1 MRALIAV
8 SVLCGVLAVAG
19 CASSDTRNDY
29 APETMSVIMGRTG
42 LVGGQQ
48 EGILIA
54 ADGRVT
60 EWSGRSVGQN
70 PQDRGFISE
79 SQGDSIWVW
88 IQELDFWNRATQPR
102 MGAGAGAG
110 AGAGSASR
118 FISVTVADSTRR
130 ASWAAPKPDGPEL
143 EGAGPE
149 LYARISAMLDGMK

>member
-1 MRALIAV
+1 MSA
-8 SVLCGVLAVAG
+8 LCGVLAVAAG

-29 APETMSVIMGRTG
+29 APETMSIIMGRTG

-48 EGILIA
+48 EGISIA
-54 ADGRVT
+54 ADGSVT

-102 MGAGAGAG
+102 MGAGPG

-130 ASWAAPKPDGPEL
+130 ASWAAPRPDASAP

-149 LYARISAMLDGMK
+149 LYARITAMLDER

>member
-1 MRALIAV
+1 MRAARYGLGLAAG
-8 SVLCGVLAVAG
+8 LFGLAVLLAAG
-19 CASSDTRNDY
+19 CASSGGQNTY
-29 APETMSVIMGRTG
+29 APETMSIIMGRTG

-48 EGILIA
+48 EGISIA

-88 IQELDFWNRATQPR
+88 IQELDFWNRATQLR
-102 MGAGAGAG
+102 MG

-130 ASWAAPKPDGPEL
+130 ASWAAPRPDDPAP

-149 LYARISAMLDGMK
+149 LYARITAMLDGR